1 MQLALANTKLSEVVD
16 FFTHQGLKDQN
27 QFGEMAKKKANLRKS
42 LDALQGKDAFDCYT
56 GKGILSVYE
65 NDINTA
71 VSNFKKAYDLTGGS
85 LNSAMNYANI
95 LMLTPNHELAIDIY
109 LQAMS
114 KAQNNIK
121 VFSDIFKSLCSYV
134 YLDEI
139 KKLTDLALTRELN
152 EDQKIKLEISKNI
165 NSFFNKIDASIDIFR
180 MYRSAADSIFYKYF
194 TITSSFKEEVHFDS
208 ARAELSITFFLPI
221 NKVDE
226 KIEYLLGQMNDEFQD
241 LLLKKRKESFSG
253 DLRKFREASKHIN
266 LYFGLDADGQIDK
279 QVA

>member
-16 FFTHQGLKDQN
+16 FFTHQGLKDHN

-95 LMLTPNHELAIDIY
+95 LMLTPNHELAFDIY

-134 YLDEI
+134 YLDKI
-139 KKLTDLALTRELN
+139 KNLTDLALTRELN
-152 EDQKIKLEISKNI
+152 EDQKIKLEISRNI

-221 NKVDE
+221 NNVDE

>member
-134 YLDEI
+134 YLDKI
-139 KKLTDLALTRELN
+139 KNLTDLSLTRELN
-152 EDQKIKLEISKNI
+152 EDQKVKLEISRNI

-194 TITSSFKEEVHFDS
+194 TITSSFKEEVHFDL